1 MHILVSDGRKFNGV
15 KEYLNNKSNLA
26 MRSLMQTTGS
36 AGGSSSKNRGFSN
49 TTKKAKTNPGL
60 LLLALPLLSLVLA
73 LLPRLQCQAKQDL
86 KGVRLMVKFSETN
99 RQIVSKLHL
108 PNFKMPTAMLIMPRD

>member
-60 LLLALPLLSLVLA
+60 LLLALPLLPLVMT
-73 LLPRLQCQAKQDL
+73 LLPRLQ
-86 KGVRLMVKFSETN
+86 
-99 RQIVSKLHL
+99 H
-108 PNFKMPTAMLIMPRD
+108 